1 MSFFYYLIH
10 LPFFFFF
17 FLILFFLSLK
27 KEAFSLEK
35 EAFSVLRSCG
45 WSDKVFSF
53 MSSKKRLREEA
64 GNGPSSTSEFK

>member
-1 MSFFYYLIH
+1 M
-10 LPFFFFF
+10 
-17 FLILFFLSLK
+17 LFSLSLK